1 MKTMQ
6 RLTDAYDGALRVGFN
21 DSSKFIIFSDV
32 HRGDNSL
39 SDEFAH
45 NQNIYQH
52 ALNYYL
58 ENDFSYIEAG
68 DGDEL
73 WEHEIFKYIIRAYG
87 DIYTLISE
95 FYRKNRF
102 YMLYGNHN
110 MDLKYED
117 YVEDNLYK
125 FYDIYED
132 SFDVLFPGLKVHE
145 AIVLEHEVSKKEI
158 FIVHRHQGDFL
169 NDQIWPITK
178 FLNRHLWHYFHI
190 VGFRNPSSPSKN
202 MHKCHK
208 IERNYS
214 KWIRQH
220 EIMLIAGHT
229 HRPKFVSNTGE
240 SYFNTGAC
248 VFPLGITGIEIQEG
262 TIALVKWH
270 IRPDPIGSL
279 TVQRN
284 VLKGPSPLEEFMY

>member
-1 MKTMQ
+1 MRTMQ
-6 RLTDAYDGALRVGFN
+6 RLTEAYENALRVEF
-21 DSSKFIIFSDV
+21 DDDSKFIIFSDV

-39 SDEFAH
+39 SDEFSH

-58 ENDFSYIEAG
+58 ENDFTYIEAG

-95 FYRKNRF
+95 FYRKDRF

-110 MDLKYED
+110 MDLKFED

-132 SFDVLFPGLKVHE
+132 TFDVLFPGLKVYE
-145 AIVLEHEVSKKEI
+145 AVVLEHSENKKEI
-158 FIVHRHQGDFL
+158 FIVHGHQGDFL
-169 NDQIWPITK
+169 NDHIWPITK

-248 VFPLGITGIEIQEG
+248 VFPLGITGIEIQGG

-279 TVQRN
+279 TVQRS
-284 VLKGPSPLEEFMY
+284 VLKGPSPLMDFMY